1 MAKIGG
7 VHTDRVQLGKVVPL
21 DTPFVLN
28 IFITSLC
35 NFRCNY
41 CYYTLDADIRAEKYG
56 PAMYMSF
63 EDFKKIIDSATNFPQ
78 KIKTIL
84 FTGFGEPLLHP
95 ELPQMIKYA
104 KEKGVAE
111 RIELI
116 TNGSLLTH
124 ELSDALIEAGLNYLR
139 VSIQGVSASHYKNIS
154 NVNINFDAFVEQL
167 NYFYKRKQGYDCQ
180 VYCKTVDAALQPGE
194 DQVFYELFDT
204 CSDVINIEKVVVFDE
219 DVKYTGIGNIGAQ
232 KNKNGLAVTEIKVCP
247 IPFYTVDIFPDG
259 LISVCHIRDHCTLGY
274 IKNIGIDVAWK
285 SKICRDFW
293 RKLLLCDTTLKCS
306 MCHFK
311 EGLIK
316 PGDQLDEYAAE
327 ILLRINEL
335 S

>member
-1 MAKIGG
+1 MAKISG
-7 VHTDRVQLGKVVPL
+7 VHTDRVQLSEVVPL
-21 DTPFVLN
+21 STPFVLN

-41 CYYTLDADIRAEKYG
+41 CYYTLDANVRAEKYG

-63 EDFKKIIDSATNFPQ
+63 DDFRRIIDSAANFPQ

-95 ELPQMIKYA
+95 DLPKMVKYA
-104 KEKGVAE
+104 SEKGVAE
-111 RIELI
+111 KIELI

-139 VSIQGVSASHYKNIS
+139 VSVQGVSATHYKDIS
-154 NVNINFDAFVEQL
+154 NVNIDFDVFVERL
-167 NYFYKRKQGYDCQ
+167 HYFYKKKQGYNCQ

-194 DQVFYELFDT
+194 DQIFYDLFGS

-219 DVKYTGIGNIGAQ
+219 DVKYNGIENIGTE
-232 KNKNGLAVTEIKVCP
+232 KNKNGLSVTKVEICP

-259 LISVCHIRDHCTLGY
+259 LISVCHMRDHCNLGH
-274 IKNIGIDVAWK
+274 IKNIGIKAAWTSDK
-285 SKICRDFW
+285 CRTFW
-293 RKLLLCDTTLKCS
+293 KKLLTTDSALKCCN
-306 MCHFK
+306 CHFK

-316 PGDQLDEYAAE
+316 PGDELDEYKSE
-327 ILLRINEL
+327 ILSRISAL
-335 S
+335 